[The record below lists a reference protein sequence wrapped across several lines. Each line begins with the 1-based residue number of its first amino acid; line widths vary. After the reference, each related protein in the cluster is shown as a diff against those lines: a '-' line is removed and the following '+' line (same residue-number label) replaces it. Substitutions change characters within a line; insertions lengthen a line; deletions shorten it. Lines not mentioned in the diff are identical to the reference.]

1 MEYTSYFTPIVI
13 IFISLLAG
21 MILGVIFATYMM
33 VKESK
38 ALERE
43 LDVFREL
50 YFKLLNDDK
59 KRKKQSRVAIQR
71 QKSA

>member
-1 MEYTSYFTPIVI
+1 MEYTSLFEPILI

-33 VKESK
+33 GKESK

-43 LDVFREL
+43 LDIFRGL
-50 YFKLLNDDK
+50 YFKVLDDDK
-59 KRKKQSRVAIQR
+59 KRRKQSRVAIKR
-71 QKSA
+71 

>member
-1 MEYTSYFTPIVI
+1 MEYTSLFEPILI

-33 VKESK
+33 IKESK

-43 LDVFREL
+43 LDMFRGL
-50 YFKLLNDDK
+50 YFKVLDDDK
-59 KRKKQSRVAIQR
+59 KRRKQSRVAIKR
-71 QKSA
+71 